1 MPEIFKG
8 DYSDLKNFKKR
19 NGTAGS
25 SFKNCTQWMQ
35 TYKEWESNLDK
46 CLPLSSEAATGSVL

>member
-1 MPEIFKG
+1 MG
-8 DYSDLKNFKKR
+8 LQDH
-19 NGTAGS
+19 A
-25 SFKNCTQWMQ
+25 FKNCTQWMQ